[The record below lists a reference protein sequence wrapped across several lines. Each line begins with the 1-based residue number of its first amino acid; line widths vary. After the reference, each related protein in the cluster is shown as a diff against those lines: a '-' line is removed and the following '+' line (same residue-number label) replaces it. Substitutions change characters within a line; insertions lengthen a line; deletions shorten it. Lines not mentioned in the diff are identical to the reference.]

1 MYCSC
6 ANRSLTNSA
15 ILYCP
20 VSYNCNYWGMLGNL
34 ILKVPSESVSGMVLG
49 SENML
54 TVDFVSRWHL
64 FIQVIWQ
71 TPKITAPIIQGLT
84 FKPKYMYRYDSFW
97 YMYMCSDKQ
106 IKVRIIFFI
115 TAFLTYVY
123 VDYANPSVFFL
134 SLYFPTVVFKVVMD
148 NGWFNVPLDGKQ
160 TKEKTIVGSCSLTS
174 NLILDLLIT
183 KMIFRQRKPIEKE
196 LTS

>member
-1 MYCSC
+1 
-6 ANRSLTNSA
+6 
-15 ILYCP
+15 
-20 VSYNCNYWGMLGNL
+20 
-34 ILKVPSESVSGMVLG
+34 
-49 SENML
+49 
-54 TVDFVSRWHL
+54 
-64 FIQVIWQ
+64 
-71 TPKITAPIIQGLT
+71 
-84 FKPKYMYRYDSFW
+84 
-97 YMYMCSDKQ
+97 MYMCSDKQ

-123 VDYANPSVFFL
+123 VNYANPSVFFL

-160 TKEKTIVGSCSLTS
+160 PKEKTIVGSCSLTS